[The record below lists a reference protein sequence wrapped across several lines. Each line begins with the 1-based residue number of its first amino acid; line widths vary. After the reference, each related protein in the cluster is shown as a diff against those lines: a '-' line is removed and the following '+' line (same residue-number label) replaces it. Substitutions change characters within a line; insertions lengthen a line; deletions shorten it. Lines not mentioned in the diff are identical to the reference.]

1 MKRLPPL
8 PALHTFLIT
17 AQCCNFT
24 RAAEQLHITQGA
36 VSRQI
41 AGLEDHLGYELFIRQ
56 ARGLDLT
63 AEGREWLPRVQQIFG
78 LIDEAVE
85 QIGEKRETL
94 QLKAPTCV
102 MRWLLPRLL
111 QWQRERPDVPVEL
124 TTTVKHGVDFHREQF
139 DAAVMYGAPPDSS
152 LASHRLFDEQ
162 LTPVCSKPLL
172 EGPVPLQTPEDLE
185 QHMLLHPT
193 RDERDWKAWLA
204 TADVRLSNVGKGQH
218 FETLD
223 LAMSM
228 ASQGTGVAIGDW
240 SLIGDDLSAGR
251 LVMPFELKVK
261 TGLAY
266 YLVFPRKTRTFA
278 EVARVDGVVGG
289 AGAESLKLL
298 RQSLRVNQPPVASCA
313 SLLAPTEIVVFRSIP
328 DCEPLPRMLRR
339 FHFIDHRNR
348 IIGKR
353 DPAAPCTAH
362 QQIILADPKRP
373 RALTFDKLCRRRQKG
388 PVQLLFLTQVFQ
400 KQRTG
405 TGLGLVR
412 LPGNPRC
419 R

>member
-8 PALHTFLIT
+8 PALYTFLIT

-63 AEGREWLPRVQQIFG
+63 AEGREWLPRVRQIFG

-111 QWQRERPDVPVEL
+111 QWQKERPDVPVEL

-139 DAAVMYGAPPDSS
+139 DAAVMYGPPPDAS
-152 LASHRLFDEQ
+152 LVSQRLFEER

-172 EGPVPLQTPEDLE
+172 EGPVPLQRPEDLE

-193 RDERDWKAWLA
+193 RDERDWKTWLA
-204 TADVRLSNVGKGQH
+204 TADVRLSNVSKGQH

-240 SLIGDDLSAGR
+240 SLIGDDLNAGR
-251 LVMPFELKVK
+251 LVMPFDLIVK

-266 YLVFPRKTRTFA
+266 YLVFPEKPGPSA
-278 EVARVDGVVGG
+278 
-289 AGAESLKLL
+289 KLREL
-298 RQSLRVNQPPVASCA
+298 MGWLVEQAQSR
-313 SLLAPTEIVVFRSIP
+313 
-328 DCEPLPRMLRR
+328 
-339 FHFIDHRNR
+339 
-348 IIGKR
+348 
-353 DPAAPCTAH
+353 
-362 QQIILADPKRP
+362 
-373 RALTFDKLCRRRQKG
+373 
-388 PVQLLFLTQVFQ
+388 
-400 KQRTG
+400 
-405 TGLGLVR
+405 
-412 LPGNPRC
+412 
-419 R
+419 

>member
-56 ARGLDLT
+56 ARGLSLT

-111 QWQRERPDVPVEL
+111 QWQKERPDVPVEL

-152 LASHRLFDEQ
+152 LASHHLFDEQ
-162 LTPVCSKPLL
+162 LTPVCSRPLL
-172 EGPVPLQTPEDLE
+172 EGPVPLLTPDDLE
-185 QHMLLHPT
+185 HHLLLHPT
-193 RDERDWKAWLA
+193 RDERDWKAWLK
-204 TADVRLSNVGKGQH
+204 TADVHLSNVGKGQH

-240 SLIGDDLSAGR
+240 SLIGDDLRAGR
-251 LVMPFELKVK
+251 LVMPFALKVR

-266 YLVFPRKTRTFA
+266 YLVHPQRPAPSAPLA
-278 EVARVDGVVGG
+278 ELLDWLQAQAR
-289 AGAESLKLL
+289 ATS
-298 RQSLRVNQPPVASCA
+298 
-313 SLLAPTEIVVFRSIP
+313 
-328 DCEPLPRMLRR
+328 
-339 FHFIDHRNR
+339 
-348 IIGKR
+348 
-353 DPAAPCTAH
+353 
-362 QQIILADPKRP
+362 
-373 RALTFDKLCRRRQKG
+373 
-388 PVQLLFLTQVFQ
+388 
-400 KQRTG
+400 
-405 TGLGLVR
+405 
-412 LPGNPRC
+412 
-419 R
+419 